1 MSSGPGARP
10 GGDNPFDVG
19 QFRKEFLFLAEHQDI
34 GAVVSGIS
42 RQLSLESV
50 VLDAGC
56 GDGRLATAL
65 APHAGLVVG
74 FDLSPE
80 MIASARRRACEA
92 GFGNVRFL
100 VGDISDPPFAPA
112 SFDLVV
118 SSFAL
123 HETSLDRTLPG
134 IAALLRPG
142 GLLYFQ
148 EPCGP
153 ESSRCRHLWY
163 RWQAFLDAREMLRR
177 HGPRTAWRIFRFQQS
192 RAWIDHQADDSH
204 WPFRK
209 WSREMGR
216 LLPGALLDRP
226 RPYMVSVLW
235 KRPEGDAMWRDAGTD
250 ARSGPEKAIAARS
263 ATTVLRSYPRPG
275 PEDHVP
281 FPREAIEGSVGARF
295 EEMAK
300 RYEGRIA
307 LRISSRQWTYA
318 ELNADANRIA
328 HEVLARAG
336 DGPVAV
342 LMDQDDPAVPC
353 LLGTLKAGKAYV
365 FLDPNDDSAR
375 WQSILSATGA
385 KLLITTVA
393 RKAGTVSAYS
403 DGCTCLAYED
413 LDGNASMDNP
423 DLDIGPDCPAAIFF
437 TSGSTGQ
444 PKGVVRDHRQF
455 LHSTWLNTNTYF
467 VAPSDRQSLL
477 YFPGFTASVPNI
489 YDTLLNGATLCAA
502 NPRRMSPHELSAW
515 VRAERIT
522 HFNPPV
528 GLWRNV
534 LEAVPVGSQWP
545 DLRLVTLA
553 GQAIYGSDARAFQ
566 ERFGEGAV
574 LLFVLAMTEAGAI
587 TQGYVDGTVK
597 VHHGP
602 VPAGFPV
609 ADKEIVILDDADSPL
624 GPGEEGRITITSAY
638 LSLGYWQDDART
650 REHFRPVGDGSR
662 LRTFRSGDR
671 GLIRADGCLEYFG
684 RDDSVV
690 KVRGYRVDVGAVE
703 TALNSHPSVLSAAVV
718 AGQWRGQE
726 TALAAYVAPRAGAG
740 LTATSLRGFLAEKMP
755 GYMLPDYLMLLDEM
769 PLTSSGKIDRR
780 GLPVPGR
787 SRPDIGTPFVPPR
800 TERESLLAGIWAEL
814 LEFDEI
820 GVNDDFFELG
830 GDSLLAMRM
839 ALAVEESLGTSVSG
853 DIFRT
858 GTTIAGL
865 ARALSGENMAGGFS
879 AEEARGVGSMES
891 GRGFVARAVRTARR
905 RVADGPVFGSRGLPY
920 GVGVRLQRTMVASPV
935 IRTRFAD
942 RLPLVSQWAQELGIS
957 ASGCSLEKV
966 CMLSNTWSAWR
977 AAAMEREDVLGHWLR
992 ISDPQ
997 GYLSPENS
1005 AGGMVLAVPH
1015 AGRMGGVL
1023 LKLFERNGRE
1033 TAIVSND
1040 LRLGHDDG
1048 SLGWRKG
1055 QARSRSEMIWR
1066 ARQVL
1071 QRGGVVYISP
1081 DGLKG
1086 RQAVEV
1092 PFWGRRR
1099 PFQIGAAELAVT
1111 TEARLVPA
1119 FVRFD
1124 DEGRVWVEMTPALVP
1139 EGPTFNERVAD
1150 LTMRYG
1156 QEYAVRWPDFFASMA
1171 WNHLRY
1177 NLDLPRE

>member
-1 MSSGPGARP
+1 MSVAPGARP
-10 GGDNPFDVG
+10 GGDNLFDVG
-19 QFRKEFLFLAEHQDI
+19 HFRKEYLFLAEHQDI
-34 GAVVSGIS
+34 DAVVAGIS
-42 RQLSLESV
+42 RQLSPESV

-74 FDLSPE
+74 FDLSPA
-80 MIASARRRACEA
+80 MVAAARRRACEA
-92 GFGNVRFL
+92 GVGNARFL
-100 VGDISDPPFAPA
+100 VGDISHPGFAPG
-112 SFDLVV
+112 SFDLIV
-118 SSFAL
+118 SNFAL
-123 HETSLDRTLPG
+123 HETFLERTLPG
-134 IAALLRPG
+134 LAALLRPG

-153 ESSRCRHLWY
+153 ENRRYRHLWY
-163 RWQAFLDAREMLRR
+163 RWQAFLDAREMLHR
-177 HGPRTAWRIFRFQQS
+177 HGPRTAWRIFRFQQC
-192 RAWIDHQADDSH
+192 RAWIEHQADDSH
-204 WPFRK
+204 WPFGK
-209 WSREMGR
+209 WRREMER
-216 LLPGALLDRP
+216 LLPGSLLDRP

-235 KRPEGDAMWRDAGTD
+235 KRLDRDAKWRDAGPNT
-250 ARSGPEKAIAARS
+250 RSWPEKATAARS

-281 FPREAIEGSVGARF
+281 FPREAIEGSVGTRF
-295 EEMAK
+295 EEMAE
-300 RYEGRIA
+300 RYAGRIA
-307 LRISSRQWTYA
+307 LRISSRQWSYT

-328 HEVLARAG
+328 HEVLERG
-336 DGPVAV
+336 GNGPVAV

-365 FLDPNDDSAR
+365 FLDPNDDPAR
-375 WQSILSATGA
+375 WGSILTATGA
-385 KLLITTVA
+385 GLLITTAA
-393 RKAGTVSAYS
+393 RKAGSVSAYF

-413 LDGNASMDNP
+413 LDGNASTDNP
-423 DLDIGPDCPAAIFF
+423 GLDIGPDCPAAIFF

-489 YDTLLNGATLCAA
+489 YDTLLNGATLCAV
-502 NPRRMSPHELSAW
+502 NPRRMSPHELSGW

-534 LEAVPVGSQWP
+534 LETVPAGSQWP

-566 ERFGEGAV
+566 ERFGAGGV

-587 TQGYVDGTVK
+587 TQGYVDGTVT
-597 VHHGP
+597 VHDGP

-609 ADKEIVILDDADSPL
+609 ADKDIVVLDDEDRAL
-624 GPGEEGRITITSAY
+624 GPGEEGRIAITSAY
-638 LSLGYWQDDART
+638 LSLGYWQDDTRT
-650 REHFRPVGDGSR
+650 REHFRPVGDDSR

-690 KVRGYRVDVGAVE
+690 KVRGYRVDAGAVE
-703 TALNSHPSVLSAAVV
+703 AVLNSHPSVLSAVVV

-726 TALAAYVAPRAGAG
+726 TVLAAYAAPRAGAS
-740 LTATSLRGFLAEKMP
+740 LTSASLRGFLAGKLP
-755 GYMLPDYLMLLDEM
+755 GYMRPDYLMLLDEI

-787 SRPDIGTPFVPPR
+787 SRPDIGTPFVAPR

-820 GVNDDFFELG
+820 GVHDDFFELG

-858 GTTIAGL
+858 GTTVAGL
-865 ARALSGENMAGGFS
+865 ARAVSGENEAAGFGVDKV
-879 AEEARGVGSMES
+879 RGLGLTES
-891 GRGFVARAVRTARR
+891 GNGFVERAVLTVRR
-905 RVADGPVFGSRGLPY
+905 HVADGPLLGSRGLSY
-920 GVGVRLQRTMVASPV
+920 GAGVRLQRTMVASQA
-935 IRTRFAD
+935 IRSRFAD
-942 RLPLVSQWAQELGIS
+942 RLPLVTQWAQELGIS
-957 ASGCSLEKV
+957 ASGGRLETI
-966 CMLSNTWSAWR
+966 CMLSNTWSVWR
-977 AAAMEREDVLGHWLR
+977 GAAMERDDVLGHWLR
-992 ISDPQ
+992 VSDPQ
-997 GYLSPENS
+997 GHLASDNS
-1005 AGGMVLAVPH
+1005 AGGLVLALPH
-1015 AGRMGGVL
+1015 AGRMGSVL

-1033 TAIVSND
+1033 TAVVSND
-1040 LRLGHDDG
+1040 LRFGRDDG
-1048 SLGWRKG
+1048 SQDWRKG

-1086 RQAVEV
+1086 QQAVEV

-1111 TEARLVPA
+1111 TKARLVPA

-1124 DEGRVWVEMTPALVP
+1124 EEGRVWVEMTPALVP
-1139 EGPTFNERVAD
+1139 EGATFTGRVED
-1150 LTMRYG
+1150 LIRRYG
-1156 QEYAVRWPDFFASMA
+1156 QEYAMRWPDFFASMA

-1177 NLDLPRE
+1177 NLHLPRE

>member
-1 MSSGPGARP
+1 MSTGPGARS
-10 GGDNPFDVG
+10 GGDNFFDAG
-19 QFRKEFLFLAEHQDI
+19 DFRREYLFLAEHQDI
-34 GAVVSGIS
+34 DAVVAGIG
-42 RQLSLESV
+42 RMLSPESV

-56 GDGRLATAL
+56 GDGRLATAM
-65 APHAGLVVG
+65 APQAGLVIG
-74 FDLSPE
+74 LDLSPA
-80 MIASARRRACEA
+80 MVASARRRACEA
-92 GFGNVRFL
+92 GVGNARFL
-100 VGDISDPPFAPA
+100 VGDISDPGLAPG
-112 SFDLVV
+112 SFDVVV

-123 HETSLDRTLPG
+123 HETFLERTLPG
-134 IAALLRPG
+134 LAALLRPG
-142 GLLYFQ
+142 GLLFFQ

-153 ESSRCRHLWY
+153 ESRRFRHFWY
-163 RWQAFLDAREMLRR
+163 RWQAFLDAREMLRV

-192 RAWIDHQADDSH
+192 RAWIEHQSDDSH
-204 WPFRK
+204 WPFLK
-209 WSREMGR
+209 WRREMAR
-216 LLPGALLDRP
+216 QLPGSLVDRP
-226 RPYMVSVLW
+226 RPYTVSVLW
-235 KRPEGDAMWRDAGTD
+235 KRPDGDAGLRRAGPD
-250 ARSGPEKAIAARS
+250 VRSGPGKATADRAAM
-263 ATTVLRSYPRPG
+263 TVLRSYPRPG

-295 EEMAK
+295 EKMAE
-300 RYEGRIA
+300 RFAERVA

-328 HEVLARAG
+328 HEVLERG
-336 DGPVAV
+336 GNGPVAV

-365 FLDPNDDSAR
+365 FLDPNDDPAR
-375 WQSILSATGA
+375 WGSILTATGA
-385 KLLITTVA
+385 GLLITTAA
-393 RKAGTVSAYS
+393 RKAGSVAAYS

-413 LDGNASMDNP
+413 LDGNASTDDP
-423 DLDIGPDCPAAIFF
+423 GLDIDPGCPAAIFF

-502 NPRRMSPHELSAW
+502 NPRRMSPYELSAW
-515 VRAERIT
+515 VRSERIT

-534 LEAVPVGSQWP
+534 LEAVPPGFQWP

-566 ERFGEGAV
+566 ERFGDGAI

-587 TQGYVDGTVK
+587 TQGYVDGAVTV
-597 VHHGP
+597 HDGP

-609 ADKEIVILDDADSPL
+609 ADKDIVILDDENRAL
-624 GPGEEGRITITSAY
+624 GPGEEGRIAITSSY
-638 LSLGYWQDDART
+638 LSLGYWQDDTRT

-671 GLIRADGCLEYFG
+671 GRVRADGCLEYFG

-690 KVRGYRVDVGAVE
+690 KVRGYRVDAGAVE
-703 TALNSHPSVLSAAVV
+703 TVLNSHPSVLSAVVV
-718 AGQWRGQE
+718 AGQWRGRE
-726 TALAAYVAPRAGAG
+726 TALAAYVAPRAGTS
-740 LTATSLRGFLAEKMP
+740 LTSTALRGFLAGKVP
-755 GYMLPDYLMLLDEM
+755 GYMLPDYMMLLDEM

-800 TERESLLAGIWAEL
+800 TERESLLAEIWAEL

-858 GTTIAGL
+858 GTTVAGL
-865 ARALSGENMAGGFS
+865 ARAVSGENGAAGFS
-879 AEEARGVGSMES
+879 ADEAHGGGFMES
-891 GRGFVARAVRTARR
+891 GSGVVARAVRTVRR
-905 RVADGPVFGSRGLPY
+905 HAADGPVFGSRALSY
-920 GVGVRLQRTMVASPV
+920 GAGVRLQRTLAASPA
-935 IRTRFAD
+935 IRARFAD
-942 RLPLVSQWAQELGIS
+942 RLPLVTQWAQELGIS
-957 ASGCSLEKV
+957 ACGCSLETV

-977 AAAMEREDVLGHWLR
+977 GAAMEHDDVLGHWLR

-997 GYLSPENS
+997 GYLSSDNS
-1005 AGGMVLAVPH
+1005 AGGVVLAVPH
-1015 AGRMGGVL
+1015 AGRMGSVL

-1033 TAIVSND
+1033 TAVVSND
-1040 LRLGHDDG
+1040 LRLGRDDG
-1048 SLGWRKG
+1048 SLDWRKG

-1086 RQAVEV
+1086 QQAVEV

-1124 DEGRVWVEMTPALVP
+1124 EAGRVWVEMTPALVP
-1139 EGPTFNERVAD
+1139 EGQAFTGRVAD
-1150 LTMRYG
+1150 LTSRYG
-1156 QEYAVRWPDFFASMA
+1156 QEYAMRWPDFFASMA

-1177 NLDLPRE
+1177 NLNLPRE